1 MNKNDKFHGIS
12 PEMNPTIELNDDELD
27 SVSGG
32 GKLDIDKKH
41 LQAFWDIGG
50 SGIPTCMQPLH
61 GGEQVAM
68 KSYWENGKVHL
79 ECTECG
85 YIKVV

>member
-12 PEMNPTIELNDDELD
+12 PEMNPTIELNDDALE

-32 GKLDIDKKH
+32 ITKIKEED
-41 LQAFWDIGG
+41 LQAFWAVGG
-50 SGIPTCMQPLH
+50 RGVPLCPQH
-61 GGEQVAM
+61 GSEQVAM
-68 KSYWENGKVHL
+68 KSYRKNGKLHL